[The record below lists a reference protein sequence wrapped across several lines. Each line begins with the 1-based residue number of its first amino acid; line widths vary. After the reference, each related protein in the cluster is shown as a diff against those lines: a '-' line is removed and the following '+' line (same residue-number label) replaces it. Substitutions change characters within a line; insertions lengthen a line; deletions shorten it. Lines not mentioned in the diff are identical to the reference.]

1 MLFIVFKLKK
11 LSRHAQT
18 EEKLQMDQIHH
29 RHIYGTGQ
37 PIQLVEYIL
46 IILSITIMTS

>member
-1 MLFIVFKLKK
+1 M
-11 LSRHAQT
+11 SRHAQT
-18 EEKLQMDQIHH
+18 EEKLQMGQIHH